1 MTMPSGR
8 VPVIVGIGELTDKP
22 QDLSNGLEP
31 LEILERCARLA
42 EEDVGHRCLRSV
54 DTLRVVNQ
62 ISWRYSDLPELLA
75 RRLRMRSVET
85 IYGPPGGES
94 PVRMLVD
101 AAVDIAAGDSELAL
115 LCGAEALKSATSHRA
130 TGRPTNWTPEDPDV
144 RLPVAED
151 YVSRQAARY
160 GLVNPVDVY
169 PLYENATR
177 AAWTLSAAEAA
188 LESSVLWERMSQV
201 AAQNPYAWSGRPRS
215 AEEIRTPGAGNR
227 LIAYPYP
234 KFQVAQIGVNQGA
247 AVLVTHL
254 EAARRWGIP
263 EDRLIYVWSGV
274 GAQEPQDFLQRD
286 RYDHSPAMQTVL
298 QNTLRL
304 NGVDAS
310 DIDFYELYSCFPCVP
325 KLARR
330 ALGLPA
336 DIPPSVTGGL
346 SFFGGPG
353 NNYMTHAICAMVRAL
368 RSGQPGQ
375 TVKPVKGLLYG
386 NGEFVTKHHAAVL
399 ANTPAPHSPENRH
412 LQAAH
417 GIVPSLLEKYAGP
430 CTIET
435 YTVSYTPKG
444 ELDRG
449 TVVARTPQ
457 GDRVLARVTGSD
469 PSVLKFLTDET
480 AEPVGSTGYVYDGN
494 DGLIHFAL
502 QPPARIADCPLLFE
516 RAAEHIAVVTLNRPD
531 KRNAI
536 NGAVTRLMADYLAR
550 VDQDPELRVA
560 ILTATAGPVFCGG
573 ADLAEVA
580 AGHPFDMVDHQH
592 GFAGFVNARRNKPWI
607 AAVSGPAVGGGMEVL
622 LACDLVVAGESAS
635 FALPEVHRGL
645 LAAAGGAYRLP
656 RRIPMR
662 KALEYLFTGG
672 AIPAREAL
680 SLHLV
685 NYVVADRDVMST
697 ALELAQRIANNA
709 PLAVAASRKLAA
721 EAFDDTDAHLS
732 ERSLAAIAVLMNGED
747 AKEGVRAF
755 LEKRPARWKGV

>member
-1 MTMPSGR
+1 MPQPSGR

-22 QDLSNGLEP
+22 QDPGNGLEP

-62 ISWRYSDLPELLA
+62 ISWRYADLPGLLA
-75 RRLRMRSVET
+75 RRLRMRSPET
-85 IYGPPGGES
+85 IYAPPGGES

-101 AAVDIAAGDSELAL
+101 AAVDIVAGDSDVAL
-115 LCGAEALKSATSHRA
+115 LCGAEAIKSAFSLRA
-130 TGRPTNWTPEDPDV
+130 TGKVPHWTPEDPDV
-144 RLPVAED
+144 PLPVAED

-160 GLVNPVDVY
+160 GLANPVDVY

-177 AAWTLSAAEAA
+177 AAWKLSASEAA
-188 LESSVLWERMSQV
+188 LESSFLWERMSQV
-201 AAQNPYAWSGRPRS
+201 AAQNPYAWSGKPHS
-215 AEEIRTPGAGNR
+215 AEEIRTPGAANR

-247 AVLVTHL
+247 AVLVTHV

-263 EDRLIYVWSGV
+263 EERLIYIWSGA
-274 GAQEPQDFLQRD
+274 GAEEPQDFLQRD

-298 QNTLRL
+298 QEALRL
-304 NGVDAS
+304 NDIDAS
-310 DIDFYELYSCFPCVP
+310 DIELYELYSCFPCVP

-330 ALGLPA
+330 ALGLPP
-336 DIPPSVTGGL
+336 DISPSVTGGL

-368 RSGQPGQ
+368 RTG
-375 TVKPVKGLLYG
+375 KPAKGLLYG

-399 ANTPAPHSPENRH
+399 GTAPAPRPPENRH
-412 LQAAH
+412 LETSH
-417 GIVPSLLEKYAGP
+417 GAVPRLLGKYEGS
-430 CTIET
+430 CTVET
-435 YTVSYTPKG
+435 YTVSYTPRG

-449 TVVARTPQ
+449 AVIARTPQ
-457 GDRVLARVTGSD
+457 GERVVARVTGSD
-469 PSVLKFLTDET
+469 PSVLKFLTDE
-480 AEPVGSTGYVYDGN
+480 AVEPIGSTGYVYDGN

-502 QPPARIADCPLLFE
+502 RRPARINDCPLLFE
-516 RAAEHIAVVTLNRPD
+516 RAAEHIGVVTLNRPD

-536 NGAVTRLMADYLAR
+536 NGAVARLMADYLAR
-550 VDQDPELRVA
+550 IDRDPELRVA
-560 ILTATAGPVFCGG
+560 ILTATAGPAFCGG
-573 ADLAEVA
+573 ADLSEVA
-580 AGHPFDMVDHQH
+580 AGHPFDMVDRQH

-645 LAAAGGAYRLP
+645 LAAAGGVYRLP

-662 KALEYLFTGG
+662 KALEYLFTGS

-685 NYVVADRDVMST
+685 NYVVPDQDVMST
-697 ALELAQRIANNA
+697 ALGLAQRIANNA

-732 ERSLAAIAVLMNGED
+732 KRSLAAIAVLMNGED

>member
-1 MTMPSGR
+1 

-22 QDLSNGLEP
+22 QDPGDALEP

-42 EEDVGHRCLRSV
+42 EEDAGHRCLRSV

-62 ISWRYSDLPELLA
+62 ISWRYTDLPGLLA
-75 RRLRMRSVET
+75 RRLRMGSPET
-85 IYGPPGGES
+85 IYAPPGGES

-101 AAVDIAAGDSELAL
+101 AAVDIVAGDSELAL
-115 LCGAEALKSATSHRA
+115 LCGAEAIKSAFSLRA
-130 TGRPTNWTPEDPDV
+130 TGKVPHWTPEDPDV

-160 GLVNPVDVY
+160 GLADPVDVY

-177 AAWTLSAAEAA
+177 AAWKFSASEAA

-201 AAQNPYAWSGRPRS
+201 AARNPYAWSGKPRS
-215 AEEIRTPGAGNR
+215 AEEIRTPGAANR

-247 AVLVTHL
+247 AVLVTHV
-254 EAARRWGIP
+254 EAARRWGVP
-263 EDRLIYVWSGV
+263 EERLIYIWSGA
-274 GAQEPQDFLQRD
+274 GAEEPQDFLQRD
-286 RYDHSPAMQTVL
+286 RYDHSPAMQAVL
-298 QNTLRL
+298 QEALRL
-304 NGVDAS
+304 NGIDAS
-310 DIDFYELYSCFPCVP
+310 DIDLYELYSCFPCVP

-330 ALGLPA
+330 ALGLRP
-336 DIPPSVTGGL
+336 DISPSVTGGL

-368 RSGQPGQ
+368 RTGEPA
-375 TVKPVKGLLYG
+375 KGLLYG

-399 ANTPAPHSPENRH
+399 ATAPAPRHPENRH
-412 LQAAH
+412 LQTSH
-417 GIVPSLLEKYAGP
+417 GVVPRLLGKYEGP
-430 CTIET
+430 CTVET

-444 ELDRG
+444 EVDRG

-457 GDRVLARVTGSD
+457 GERVVARVTGSD
-469 PSVLKFLTDET
+469 PSVLKFLTDE
-480 AEPVGSTGYVYDGN
+480 AVEPIGSTGYVYDGN

-502 QPPARIADCPLLFE
+502 QRPARINDCPLLFE
-516 RAAEHIAVVTLNRPD
+516 RAAEHICVVTLNRPD

-550 VDQDPELRVA
+550 IDQDPELRVA
-560 ILTATAGPVFCGG
+560 ILTATTGPVFCGG
-573 ADLAEVA
+573 ADLSEVA

-607 AAVSGPAVGGGMEVL
+607 AAVSGPAVGGGMEVI

-645 LAAAGGAYRLP
+645 LAAAGGVYRLP

-685 NYVVADRDVMST
+685 NYVVPDEDVMST